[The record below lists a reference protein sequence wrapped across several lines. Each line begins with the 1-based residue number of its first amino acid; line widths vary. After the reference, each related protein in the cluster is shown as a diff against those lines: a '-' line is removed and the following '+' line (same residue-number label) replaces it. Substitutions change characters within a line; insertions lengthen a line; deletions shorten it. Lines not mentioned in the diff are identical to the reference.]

1 MNARVFFAA
10 VLIAAWLLVRIPGFV
25 VATAA
30 ALLLV
35 LWRCGRHPY
44 PRPFFG
50 RGRR

>member
-25 VATAA
+25 LATA

-35 LWRCGRHPY
+35 LRRYGPRPY
-44 PRPFFG
+44 RRPFFG